1 MVRSDSAGKELLGY
15 CYGLRNLSETSV
27 LGDGNVNSY
36 PKVIKKKKKGNECS
50 QMQQHTFQSNIIM
63 NAFGFR
69 FFLVYNLIINN
80 LKRQSN
86 TYAEL

>member
-1 MVRSDSAGKELLGY
+1 
-15 CYGLRNLSETSV
+15 
-27 LGDGNVNSY
+27 
-36 PKVIKKKKKGNECS
+36 
-50 QMQQHTFQSNIIM
+50 MQQHTFQSNIIM